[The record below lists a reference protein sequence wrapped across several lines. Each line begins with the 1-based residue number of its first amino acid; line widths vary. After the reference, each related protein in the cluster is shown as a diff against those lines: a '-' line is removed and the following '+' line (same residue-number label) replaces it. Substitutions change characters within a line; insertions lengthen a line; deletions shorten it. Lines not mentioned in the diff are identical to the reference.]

1 MPNALKSKICWNCD
15 GTLGLEE
22 DLCPFCGTQQDQLQA
37 ERTDRV
43 VALPVESL
51 QEAVNKVTPPATEKI
66 ALLDRLSEKELLLLT
81 LVSTMLGGTLLFFT
95 LALLLFSTNGKLTLI
110 WDASLWPF
118 LGFLSIALLYLS
130 YKTQTKI
137 KD

>member
-22 DLCPFCGTQQDQLQA
+22 DLCPFCGTPQDQFQSD
-37 ERTDRV
+37 RTDRV

-51 QEAVNKVTPPATEKI
+51 QEAVNKVSLPVQEKTPF
-66 ALLDRLSEKELLLLT
+66 LDRLSEKELLLLT
-81 LVSTMLGGTLLFFT
+81 LVSTMVGGTLLFFT
-95 LALLLFSTNGKLTLI
+95 LALLLFSTNGKLTLV
-110 WDASLWPF
+110 WDAGLWPF
-118 LGFLSIALLYLS
+118 LGFLTVALLYLS
-130 YKTQTKI
+130 YKTQSKL